1 MDRPTQL
8 LLVRDLHLQCKPP
21 IPSAKYPCQA
31 KLNHIDARC
40 IYILY
45 YIYMIIYIYMF
56 ISISM
61 YLSLSIYIYLYL
73 YLYLSIPIYTYVS
86 IYPILS
92 YPILLSF
99 YPSILLSI
107 YLSIYPSIHLSI
119 YPSIHLSIYP
129 SIHLSIYLSLYMYIL
144 SVPMKCDLGSRP
156 ARSRTRWLPEEAE
169 RHYIELRAE
178 QDWAARTMS
187 RIWYHMDVGQNG
199 RPRGP
204 QMLV

>member
-31 KLNHIDARC
+31 KLNHIDARY
-40 IYILY
+40 IYI
-45 YIYMIIYIYMF
+45 YIYIYIIYIYYIYMF

-73 YLYLSIPIYTYVS
+73 YLYLSIPIYTYLS
-86 IYPILS
+86 IYPI
-92 YPILLSF
+92 LSF
-99 YPSILLSI
+99 YPSILLSFF
-107 YLSIYPSIHLSI
+107 LSIYPSIHLSI

>member
-45 YIYMIIYIYMF
+45 YIYMIIYIYVY
-56 ISISM
+56 IYIYISM
-61 YLSLSIYIYLYL
+61 YLSLSIYIYIFI
-73 YLYLSIPIYTYVS
+73 YLYLSIPIYLS
-86 IYPILS
+86 ILS

-99 YPSILLSI
+99 YLSI
-107 YLSIYPSIHLSI
+107 HLSIYPSIHLSI
-119 YPSIHLSIYP
+119 YPSIHLSIY
-129 SIHLSIYLSLYMYIL
+129 LSIYLSLYMYIL